1 MTPGDGEF
9 AASLMRHGWRGSQ
22 RLSCEGGCGWQG
34 AGQRAGGAASLF
46 TPVLAFVQS

>member
-9 AASLMRHGWRGSQ
+9 AASLMRHGWRGSE
-22 RLSCEGGCGWQG
+22 RLSREGGRGRGNG
-34 AGQRAGGAASLF
+34 AGAAAGLF

>member
-9 AASLMRHGWRGSQ
+9 AASLMRHSWRGSE
-22 RLSCEGGCGWQG
+22 RLRAGVGGRGRG
-34 AGQRAGGAASLF
+34 NGAGGAASLF